1 VALYGFS
8 LGAVYA
14 PVLCALEPRVKTCII
29 VGGGFSG
36 RKLPPEADPINFAPR
51 VKAPVLMVAGRND
64 FVRPVATAQEPLFR
78 MLGTPEKDKRLALLE
93 GGHLP
98 PTLHEMIREIL
109 DWLDRYQG
117 PVRTT
122 S

>member
-1 VALYGFS
+1 
-8 LGAVYA
+8 
-14 PVLCALEPRVKTCII
+14 
-29 VGGGFSG
+29 
-36 RKLPPEADPINFAPR
+36 
-51 VKAPVLMVAGRND
+51 MVAGRND

-98 PTLHEMIREIL
+98 PTLNEMIREIL